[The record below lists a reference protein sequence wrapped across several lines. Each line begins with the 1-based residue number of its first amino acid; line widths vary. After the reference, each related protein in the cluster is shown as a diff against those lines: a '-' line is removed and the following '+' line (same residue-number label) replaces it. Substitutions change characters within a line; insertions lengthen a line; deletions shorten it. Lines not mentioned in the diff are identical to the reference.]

1 MKNFYLIL
9 ITIFLSFNI
18 SAQEMLDSV
27 NVIAPTRASKSPTP
41 TQTLTAAEMKNAVLV
56 SDAVKHFSGVTVK
69 DYGGIGGIK
78 TVSVRSL
85 GSTHTAVAID
95 GIPLNDCQ
103 SGQIDLGRISLENVS
118 SISLANAQ
126 SDDIFQP
133 AKLIASASLL
143 SIVTQKPED
152 KFHLKASTKLGSFG
166 FFNPALF
173 ISGKGKK
180 SFAPTVAFNG
190 EWLSAKGDYPYTFE
204 GVRNRRTNSDVQR
217 LRSDVSLY
225 SGAFRAKVYYY
236 QSAQG
241 LPGAVIIGNSNASS
255 ERMSDKN
262 LFAQASYQKELSPKW
277 KWQANG
283 KYNYSYFHYRNDQ
296 DSVTNY
302 RQDEYYLSAAVLF
315 RPVSGLSF
323 AFANDVLFNKLNAS
337 FLNPQRQ
344 TLLTA
349 LSAKYVN
356 EHFLVMGNVLA
367 TIANENVVVER
378 SRNTVVERS
387 RNTRLS
393 PFISISYKPFASQDL
408 RLRAFYKNIFRLPSF
423 NDLYYT
429 NIGNADL
436 RPENTTQY
444 NVGAIYSFRSKMQIH
459 ADAYYN
465 TVTDKIIATPK
476 RSVFIW
482 SMENVGKVEIRGLD
496 IGFEAAQP
504 YWRDKNILLRGS
516 YTYQEAIDVT
526 DSQGKT
532 YGHQIAYTP
541 RFSGAG
547 SATVETAWVDVSL
560 SVVWSGKRY
569 LSGQNIAPNRLGGY
583 ADMGI
588 TLSRKIKRISLTA
601 EMLNVFDK
609 NYEIVRSYPMAGR
622 SFRVG
627 VIWEM

>member
-9 ITIFLSFNI
+9 IITFLSFNI
-18 SAQEMLDSV
+18 SAQEQLDSV
-27 NVIAPTRASKSPTP
+27 TVIAPTQVSKSPTP
-41 TQTLTAAEMKNAVLV
+41 TQTLTAAEMKNAVLM

-95 GIPLNDCQ
+95 GVPLGDCQ
-103 SGQIDLGRISLENVS
+103 NGQIDLGRISLENVS

-241 LPGAVIIGNSNASS
+241 LPGAAIIGDSNASS

-262 LFAQASYQKELSPKW
+262 LFAQASYQKDLSPKW

-283 KYNYSYFHYRNDQ
+283 KYNYSCFHYRNDQ

-302 RQDEYYLSAAVLF
+302 RQDEYYLSATVLF

-323 AFANDVLFNKLNAS
+323 AFANDVLFNKLNAP

-349 LSAKYVN
+349 LSAKYAN

-367 TIANENVVVER
+367 TIANENAAD
-378 SRNTVVERS
+378 NHH
-387 RNTRLS
+387 RLS

-408 RLRAFYKNIFRLPSF
+408 RLRAFYKSIFRLPSF

-444 NVGAIYSFRSKMQIH
+444 NVGAIYSIRSKMQIH

-526 DSQGKT
+526 DRQGKT

-569 LSGQNIAPNRLGGY
+569 MAGQNISPNRLGGY